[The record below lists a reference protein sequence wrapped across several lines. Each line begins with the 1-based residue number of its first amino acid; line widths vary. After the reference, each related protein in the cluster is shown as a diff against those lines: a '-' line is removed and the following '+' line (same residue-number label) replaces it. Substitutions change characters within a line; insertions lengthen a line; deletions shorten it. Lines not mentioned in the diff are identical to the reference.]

1 MIYIELR
8 ENIMR
13 LVTLSKAAFFSVVLL
28 LSIFTYIPTSNA
40 QLTIQL
46 GGDEGQLH
54 ALLTSRG
61 YDRIETVK
69 LRITHSRFNACK
81 DGNRY
86 HLDIK
91 WTGVIDK
98 KITGKCRSQVT
109 IDTIAKKL
117 EKRGYQRVNVQQ
129 SQGQYTAIACAR
141 GNRYRINISVVGDIK
156 NESRIGRC
164 NNRLNSSD
172 FITKLQAQNYNRIEF
187 TDLNPPRIRA
197 TACKGRTKYKLTM
210 NQFGEI
216 RRRHEIGNCRS
227 HINGKDIVKTL
238 KDNGFTQIQVIDKK
252 PPNYRAFACKEDRR
266 LKVTLNKYGQVTD
279 EIYEGYCEKPYS
291 ANEIREAMLDQGY
304 TKINIIKNKDKTF
317 TARGCIQGRL
327 TDVELTQYG
336 KFISRKDRGSCNTIR
351 VNELADILRKRG
363 LKNLEFSVVGC
374 RKGKLEK
381 IIFDEYANRIDTDY
395 MGKCR

>member
-1 MIYIELR
+1 
-8 ENIMR
+8 MR
-13 LVTLSKAAFFSVVLL
+13 LVNLSKATLFGAMLL
-28 LSIFTYIPTSNA
+28 LSTFIHIPASNA

-81 DGNRY
+81 DGKRY
-86 HLDIK
+86 HLDVK

-98 KITGKCRSQVT
+98 RVTGKCRSLVNIQSIT
-109 IDTIAKKL
+109 KTL
-117 EKRGYQRVNVQQ
+117 EKRGYERVNVQQ

-141 GNRYRINISVVGDIK
+141 GNRYRINISDVGDIK

-172 FITKLQAQNYNRIEF
+172 LLTKLRAQKYNRIEF
-187 TDLNPPRIRA
+187 TDLNPPKIRA
-197 TACKGRTKYKLTM
+197 SACKDRTKYNLTL

-216 RRRHEIGNCRS
+216 TRRREVGNCHSR
-227 HINGKDIVKTL
+227 INSKDIVKTL
-238 KDNGFTQIQVIDKK
+238 QKTLEKNGFTQIQITDKK

-266 LKVTLNKYGQVTD
+266 LKVTLNRYGQVTD

-291 ANEIREAMLDQGY
+291 SNEIREAMLDQGY
-304 TKINIIKNKDKTF
+304 TKINITKNKDKTF

-381 IIFDEYANRIDTDY
+381 IIFDEYANRIDTDFI
-395 MGKCR
+395 GKCR